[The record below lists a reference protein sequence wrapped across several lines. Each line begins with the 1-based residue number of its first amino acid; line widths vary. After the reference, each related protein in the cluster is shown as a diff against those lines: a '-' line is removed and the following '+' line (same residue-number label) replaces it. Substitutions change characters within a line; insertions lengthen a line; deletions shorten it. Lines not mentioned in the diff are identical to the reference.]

1 MIPRLLNL
9 DKLIERKSC
18 FLFGPRG
25 TGKTFLIRQ
34 QKRPSHVS
42 IDLLKSDLYLRLKAN
57 PSLLEG
63 IIDLESAQKVLI
75 DEIQREPLLLNEV
88 HRLIEEKN
96 LHFLLTGSS
105 ARKLKK
111 EHGNMLGGRASLAQL
126 FPLTWKELFDAK
138 RFDLGRILRY
148 GSLPRVYLSED
159 PQQELFDYIDSYLRE
174 EIQSEAL
181 VRNLP
186 VFNNFLRLAAICSNQ
201 LINYSNIASDLGV
214 AVNTVK
220 EYFQILDD
228 TLVGFRLEPW
238 RNGKKRKS
246 VATSKYFLFD
256 MGVCQTLQN
265 LAEEIPSQAGTS
277 FEQFVINEV
286 RAYVSYSRIRT
297 GLAFWRTQNQDE
309 VDLIVGD
316 HTAIEIKSAKKASER
331 FLRGLTKIKDE
342 HSWKNR
348 ILVSNDPMN
357 ARHAS
362 GILLQHWETF
372 FRNLWAGKYF

>member
-1 MIPRLLNL
+1 MIQRLLNL
-9 DKLIERKSC
+9 DKLIKQKSC

-34 QKRPSHVS
+34 QKHASHFS
-42 IDLLKSDLYLRLKAN
+42 IDLLKSDIFLRLKSN
-57 PSLLEG
+57 PSLLESM
-63 IIDLESAQKVLI
+63 IDLESAEKVLI

-88 HRLIEEKN
+88 HRLIEEKQ

-111 EHGNMLGGRASLAQL
+111 EHANMLGGRASIAHL
-126 FPLTWKELFDAK
+126 FPFTWKELSGAK
-138 RFDLGRILRY
+138 QFDLRRILQY
-148 GSLPRVYLSED
+148 GGLPRVYLSED
-159 PQQELFDYIDSYLRE
+159 PRQELYDYIDSYLRE
-174 EIQSEAL
+174 EIQGEAL

-186 VFNNFLRLAAICSNQ
+186 VFNNFLRLAALSSNQ
-201 LINYSNIASDLGV
+201 LINYSNIANDLGV

-238 RNGKKRKS
+238 RRGKKLKT
-246 VATSKYFLFD
+246 VATSKYYLFD
-256 MGVCQTLQN
+256 MGVCQILQS
-265 LAEEIPSQAGTS
+265 LAEDTPPQSGTS
-277 FEQFVINEV
+277 FEHFVINEV
-286 RAYVSYSRIRT
+286 RAYVSYSRLRVD
-297 GLAFWRTQNQDE
+297 LAFWRTQNQDE

-316 HTAIEIKSAKKASER
+316 HTAIEIKSAKKVSER
-331 FLRGLTKIKDE
+331 FLSGLIKIEAE

-357 ARHAS
+357 AKHTS
-362 GILLQHWETF
+362 GVLLLHWETF
-372 FRNLWAGKYF
+372 FRNLWNGKFF